1 MEGGGLA
8 VQGAIGIGLLVGF
21 LLALLWGKL
30 DQIINPK
37 RERLDEAS
45 KIERNENDT

>member
-37 RERLDEAS
+37 REMLDEAR
-45 KIERNENDT
+45 KLKEMKTDT